1 MKRYALWLFLAMV
14 AVDMSAQTEQR
25 DTTRTMQV
33 GYSSGNLNT
42 LAGAV
47 DKVTE
52 DRMNKGLV
60 TSSLDALTGQAAGVQ
75 VQAGGNQEAMVSAVR
90 VRGTTSLTGG
100 NDPLVIIDG
109 VTSDLATLSTIYPA
123 DIESFTIL
131 KDASETAQYGSR
143 GASGVI
149 EVATKKGRQSQFH
162 ISYDGTMGFES
173 IYKRLEMLNAAQFR
187 SAAQQLGVSIIDK
200 GYDTDFTKSPT
211 RTGFIHNHH
220 IAFGGGSET
229 ANYRASVGIQDHKTV
244 IKNNRLRNYIAKLDL
259 TQRAFDDFV
268 TFDLGILGSLQKFD
282 YIPFQQKLLY
292 SAATFNPTFPDG
304 ANADGSF
311 NQVTEALWINNPNS
325 LLRMTD
331 DENNGH
337 FNVHVKATAN
347 LGYGL
352 TMTAFGSYSY
362 NSIDNGHYYPTIV
375 WSHGEAFRRHSN
387 SEEFLANASL
397 NWQRD
402 LGRHHLDLL
411 GLFET
416 LKEIHKGFYVTA
428 SNFST
433 DAYGY
438 NNLSAGAVRL
448 WEGTNSFYSD
458 NHMESFLF
466 RAQYTYDN
474 RYTLTVNART
484 DGSSKVG
491 ENNRWG
497 FFPSVSGA
505 WNISDEAWMKPYSWL
520 TKLKLRMGYGKSGNL
535 GAIDSYMSRQLVQPN
550 GVVSVGGTPV
560 TTLGI
565 IRNANP
571 DLRWEIKKTFNV
583 GLDMAFWDNRI
594 VLTADFYTSRT
605 SDMLYVYD
613 VSVPPFPYAKLLAN
627 LGKMRNHGFE
637 FGFGITP
644 IRQKDLELNI
654 NMNWTFERNKLVTLN
669 GDYNGQYLTAPDLK
683 GISSLYGAGY
693 HGASDVCFQMVGQPL
708 GVFYLPHFLGFK
720 ENANGGK
727 EYMVSDE
734 KYICGQ
740 ATPKAM
746 MGSNIAFRYRQW
758 DVTVQMNGAFGHKIY
773 NGTALAYM
781 NMLSLPNYNVMQ
793 GAPEMNIQD
802 QDISDYWLERGD
814 YVNIDY
820 ITVGWNIPM
829 KSRYIKNLRVSCSVN
844 NVATITSYSG
854 LTPIINSTVIDSSL
868 GVDDKRTIPVYRA
881 YSVGLNIQF

>member
-1 MKRYALWLFLAMV
+1 MALV
-14 AVDMSAQTEQR
+14 AEAQTEQR

-33 GYSSGNLNT
+33 GYFSGNQNT

-52 DRMNKGLV
+52 ERMNKGLV

-75 VQAGGNQEAMVSAVR
+75 VQTGSNQEAMVSAVR

-143 GASGVI
+143 GAAGVI
-149 EVATKKGRQSQFH
+149 EVATKKGRESQFH
-162 ISYDGTMGFES
+162 ISYDGTVGFES
-173 IYKRLEMLNAAQFR
+173 IYKRLEMLNASQFR

-220 IAFGGGSET
+220 IAFGGGTET

-259 TQRAFDDFV
+259 TQRAFDNYV

-325 LLRMTD
+325 LLRMED
-331 DENNGH
+331 DENNAH

-352 TMTAFGSYSY
+352 TLTAFGSYSY

-375 WSHGEAFRRHSN
+375 WSHGEAYRGHVK
-387 SEEFLANASL
+387 SEESLGNASL

-402 LGRHHLDLL
+402 FGCHHLDLV
-411 GLFET
+411 GLVEASNE
-416 LKEIHKGFYVTA
+416 KRKGFYVTA

-448 WEGTNSFYSD
+448 WEGTNSFYTD
-458 NHMESFLF
+458 NHMASFLF

-505 WNISDEAWMKPYSWL
+505 WNISDEAWMKQFGWL
-520 TKLKLRMGYGKSGNL
+520 NKLKLRVGYGKSGNL
-535 GAIDSYMSRQLVQPN
+535 GGIDSYMSRQLIQPN

-583 GLDMAFWDNRI
+583 GVDMAFWNNRI

-613 VSVPPFPYAKLLAN
+613 VSVPPFPYNKLLAN

-644 IRQKDLELNI
+644 IREKDMELNI

-669 GDYNGQYLTAPDLK
+669 GDYNGQHLTAPDLM
-683 GISSLYGAGY
+683 GISYLYGAGY

-708 GVFYLPHFLGFK
+708 GVFYLPHFLGFR

-727 EYMVSDE
+727 EYMVSEE

-758 DVTVQMNGAFGHKIY
+758 DVTVQMNGAFGHKVY
-773 NGTALAYM
+773 NGTSLAYM

-802 QDISDYWLERGD
+802 QDISDYWLESGD

-820 ITVGWNIPM
+820 ITVGWNIPI
-829 KSRYIKNLRVSCSVN
+829 KSRYVKNLRVSCSVN

-854 LTPIINSTVIDSSL
+854 LTPIINSTVMDSTL
-868 GVDDKRTIPVYRA
+868 GVDDKRTIPVYRS
-881 YSVGLNIQF
+881 YSVGMNIQF